1 MRWMQGLAGV
11 TAVLVMWLGGC
22 RDERGGAVV
31 VASSARAEPA
41 ATTDAKNDDAQ
52 PATPGV
58 SGESAVNE
66 SKGSDAKRA
75 QVVFGGGCFWCV
87 EAVFEELEGVDDA
100 ESGYAGG
107 TPETANYKDVCNG
120 NTGHAEAVRITFDP
134 TVISYHDLLKVH
146 FATHDPT
153 TKNRQGADVG
163 PQYRSAI
170 FYANEAEKKE
180 AEAFIKELAD
190 AKAFGSK
197 AIVTTL
203 EPLEKFYPAEQYHQN
218 YACQNLS
225 NPYIEGVA
233 WPKVKKVREKF
244 ADKVKDES
252 PMGR

>member
-1 MRWMQGLAGV
+1 MRWLQCLVVPAALA
-11 TAVLVMWLGGC
+11 VMWLGGC
-22 RDERGGAVV
+22 RDERGGVV
-31 VASSARAEPA
+31 VTPTAARGEPA
-41 ATTDAKNDDAQ
+41 QPGVPEKDEIAPAK
-52 PATPGV
+52 PGV

-66 SKGSDAKRA
+66 SNGSGAKRA
-75 QVVFGGGCFWCV
+75 QVVFAGGCFWCV
-87 EAVFEELEGVDDA
+87 EAVFEELEGVFDA

-120 NTGHAEAVRITFDP
+120 NTGHAEAVRISYDP
-134 TVISYHDLLKVH
+134 AVISYHDLLKVH

-153 TKNRQGADVG
+153 TLNRQGADVG
-163 PQYRSAI
+163 PQYRSSI

-180 AEAFIKELAD
+180 AEAFIKELTD

-197 AIVTTL
+197 AIVTKL
-203 EPLEKFYPAEQYHQN
+203 EPLTKFYPAEQYHQN

-244 ADKVKDES
+244 GDMLKDES
-252 PMGR
+252 PMGK